1 SVYQQVESSVLVPV
15 IYRRTVRV
23 SGLVTVIA
31 VLIGAKLLGVLG
43 ALVAIPSAAA
53 IDIFARELWSLR
65 HPRVVV
71 VENETT

>member
-1 SVYQQVESSVLVPV
+1 MLVRV

-23 SGLVTVIA
+23 SGLVAVIA

-53 IDIFARELWSLR
+53 ISIFARELWSLR
-65 HPRVVV
+65 HPRGVV
-71 VENETT
+71 VESEIT